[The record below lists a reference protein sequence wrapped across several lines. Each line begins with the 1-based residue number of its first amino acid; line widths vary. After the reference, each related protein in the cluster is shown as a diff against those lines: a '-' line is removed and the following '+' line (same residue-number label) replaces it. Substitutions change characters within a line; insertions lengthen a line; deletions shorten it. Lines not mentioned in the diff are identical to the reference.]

1 MRKTI
6 INLCSATLTTA
17 IFFSPAALAAD
28 LGAIKAFQAT
38 YTVVSEGSVSLKGES
53 TRSLRQNDKQ
63 QWLLQSQASALFAS
77 IKESSLFSVNQSQIT
92 PHQYSYNRKV
102 LGKTRKAN
110 LSFDWQTQIVTND
123 VENKPW
129 EMKVQPGVLDKLSY
143 QLQLQTDVAAGKK
156 ELSYEV
162 ADGGRLKTYSFAV
175 TGEETIETPAGS
187 FKTIKVERVYKDNK
201 DRQTLIWFAPALD
214 FQLVKL
220 FRQEKKDKTYSLLL
234 KKTDS

>member
-6 INLCSATLTTA
+6 NTLCTATLATT
-17 IFFSPAALAAD
+17 IIFSPATHAAD
-28 LGAIKAFQAT
+28 SGAIKAFQAT
-38 YTVVSEGSVSLKGES
+38 YTVVSEGSVSMKGES
-53 TRSLRQNDKQ
+53 IRSLSQNEQQ

-77 IKESSLFSVNQSQIT
+77 IKESSLFSVDQNQIT
-92 PHQYSYNRKV
+92 PHQYTYNRKV

-110 LSFDWQTQIVTND
+110 LSFDWQSQTVTND

-129 EMKVQPGVLDKLSY
+129 TMEIQPGVLDKLSY
-143 QLQLQTDVAAGKK
+143 QLQLQADVAAGKK
-156 ELSYEV
+156 EFTYAV
-162 ADGGRLKTYSFAV
+162 ADGGHLKTYNFAV
-175 TGEETIETPAGS
+175 AGEETIETPAGN
-187 FKTIKVERVYKDNK
+187 FKSIRVERVYKDNK

-220 FRQEKKDKTYSLLL
+220 LRQEKKDKTYSLLL

>member
-6 INLCSATLTTA
+6 THLCSATLATT
-17 IFFSPAALAAD
+17 IFFSTATQAAD
-28 LGAIKAFQAT
+28 SGAIKAFQAT
-38 YTVVSEGSVSLKGES
+38 YTVTSEGSISLKGES
-53 TRSLRQNDKQ
+53 TRSLSQNKQ
-63 QWLLQSQASALFAS
+63 QWLLQSEASALFAS
-77 IKESSLFSVNQSQIT
+77 IKESSLFSIEQSQIT

-110 LSFDWQTQIVTND
+110 LSFDWKAQTVTND

-129 EMKVQPGVLDKLSY
+129 KMEIQPGVLDKLSY
-143 QLQLQTDVAAGKK
+143 QLQLQADVAAGKQQFK
-156 ELSYEV
+156 YEV
-162 ADGGRLKTYSFAV
+162 ADGGHLKTYSFAV
-175 TGEETIETPAGS
+175 TGEETIDTPAGS
-187 FKTIKVERVYKDNK
+187 FKSIRVERVYKDKK

-220 FRQEKKDKTYSLLL
+220 FRKEKKDKTYSLLL